1 MAITA
6 FLAEAEGNTDN
17 DPDDD
22 DDDDGKNVWMRRQTW
37 RRITTTM
44 RFKGTR
50 KKFITVARAENNQQ
64 HAWRWTY
71 S

>member
-22 DDDDGKNVWMRRQTW
+22 DDDDGKNVWMRRQT
-37 RRITTTM
+37 
-44 RFKGTR
+44 
-50 KKFITVARAENNQQ
+50 
-64 HAWRWTY
+64 
-71 S
+71 